1 MAKKRDRLEIIF
13 TVLKIIQD
21 HGNTIKPTPLL
32 RYTNISS
39 QSFSEYYKE
48 LLEKGLIKEEIDKK
62 GRKSVGLTEKGFS
75 FLSRY
80 RVILGFIEEF
90 EL

>member
-1 MAKKRDRLEIIF
+1 MVKKRDRLEIIF
-13 TVLKIIQD
+13 TILKIIQD
-21 HGNTIKPTPLL
+21 HDNSIKPTPLL

-39 QSFSEYYKE
+39 QSFAEYYKE
-48 LLEKGLIKEEIDKK
+48 LLDKGFIREIVDKK
-62 GRKSVGLTEKGFS
+62 ERKHVSLTDKGFA
-75 FLSRY
+75 FLSKY

>member
-13 TVLKIIQD
+13 TILKLIQD
-21 HGNTIKPTPLL
+21 HDNSIKPTPLL

-48 LLEKGLIKEEIDKK
+48 LIEKGLIREIVDKK
-62 GRKSVGLTEKGFS
+62 GRKHVSLTDKGFS
-75 FLSRY
+75 FLSKY